1 MDNVAIEASRKS
13 SISTNIYMHK
23 FIILQIIHD
32 AWYIWH
38 DTLYSVYIPL
48 NKMSI
53 YLGIVAKAWNSRLWA
68 RGAADLCGPGCHQK
82 GLSTELLTFCVLPSN
97 TPGPPPPPP
106 RAIVNFELQK
116 RRPKN
121 HHISKCYKT
130 RKIWKSMPN
139 GSQCPGIVFFW
150 ILANLDFC
158 NTLQR
163 FCYILKIPGR

>member
-1 MDNVAIEASRKS
+1 MLFLLFTFAFLYFFDLI
-13 SISTNIYMHK
+13 I
-23 FIILQIIHD
+23 FIHVVY
-32 AWYIWH
+32 YICF
-38 DTLYSVYIPL
+38 YVFYIPL

-82 GLSTELLTFCVLPSN
+82 GLSTELLTFCVLPSDN
-97 TPGPPPPPP
+97 PGPPPPP
-106 RAIVNFELQK
+106 RVIGNFELQK

-139 GSQCPGIVFFW
+139 GSQNDSKIDLKVVLELVFLNFSKPW
-150 ILANLDFC
+150 FL
-158 NTLQR
+158 
-163 FCYILKIPGR
+163 